1 MAAITLDDLEYVIS
15 CYPGIS
21 DTMAAGF
28 ADIVIDNQRV
38 HLVVATDTVT
48 QTFSR
53 RKMLALINGL
63 NCDKQCALDEQSC
76 GIYEQI
82 KSLPTP
88 IDEQKSTLGFLL
100 RILTEINDPLKQCKH
115 GFSEPHPWYV
125 CSKDIAFEPKKNA
138 TVGEMIDCINHAI
151 NPTTT
156 FIDRRDNVQSYTIN
170 STAHID
176 YHNSMSCREMLDDL
190 LDELSL
196 LISSA

>member
-1 MAAITLDDLEYVIS
+1 MAS
-15 CYPGIS
+15 
-21 DTMAAGF
+21 GF
-28 ADIVIDNQRV
+28 TDIIIKPNLQV
-38 HLVVATDTVT
+38 HLIVDPDT

-53 RKMLALINGL
+53 RKMLAQINGLYSL

-100 RILTEINDPLKQCKH
+100 SILTEINDPLKQCKH

-156 FIDRRDNVQSYTIN
+156 FIDRRGNVQSYTIN

-196 LISSA
+196 LINSA